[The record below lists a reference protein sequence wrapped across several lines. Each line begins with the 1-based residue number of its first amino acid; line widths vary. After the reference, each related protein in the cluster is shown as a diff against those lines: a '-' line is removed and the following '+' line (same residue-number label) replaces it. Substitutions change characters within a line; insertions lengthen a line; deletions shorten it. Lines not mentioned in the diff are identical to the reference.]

1 MIWALFAV
9 LVAATLAILL
19 VPLLRRR
26 AKALSRAEYDLT
38 VYKDQLAEVERE
50 VERGTLSADQ
60 AGAARTEI
68 QRRILAAAD
77 QGGDAAD
84 TASPRKVAG
93 LAAVIAAGVPATALV
108 LYALLGSPRLPDQP
122 YSARA
127 DKVHEMEDQAAFVQR
142 MVAQLTAKL
151 EKDPNDG
158 QGWAMLGRSLR
169 VMNQPGKAREAYT
182 RAARLMP
189 GNAEVRLELA
199 SMLLD
204 EIPQGAPLTPEF
216 VGLMREIVAV
226 DPKNADALYFL
237 GISEMQTGNK
247 AKARDYWTR
256 LLVLLPEGSED
267 RATIQKQVDAL
278 R

>member
-1 MIWALFAV
+1 MWALFAV

-19 VPLLRRR
+19 VPLLKRRG
-26 AKALSRAEYDLT
+26 KALSRAEYDLT
-38 VYKDQLAEVERE
+38 VYKDQLAEVDRE

-77 QGGDAAD
+77 QAGDPAES
-84 TASPRKVAG
+84 ASPRRLAG
-93 LAAVIAAGVPATALV
+93 LAAIIAAGVPAAALV
-108 LYALLGSPRLPDQP
+108 LYGLLGSPHLPDQP
-122 YSARA
+122 YSART
-127 DKVHEMEDQAAFVQR
+127 DQIHEMEDQAAFVQR

-158 QGWAMLGRSLR
+158 KGWAMLGRSLR
-169 VMNQPGKAREAYT
+169 VMNQPGKAKEAYG

-199 SMLLD
+199 SLLLD

-237 GISEMQTGNK
+237 GVSEMQTGNK